1 MLEKRLRFPDMDCG
15 FSVGINMQPGGG
27 LMKKGGRKET
37 LPNEAPDHLIQGGEK
52 KEFMNTREIAEFLD
66 LNEKMIYA
74 LIAEKGLPATKVT
87 GKWLFPTRLVKQW
100 LENETINYPKEGNP
114 LPPYHGLLIVCG
126 SNDILLDKTIALFNK
141 IYPENV
147 AVFGNLGSM
156 GGIRALRRGFC
167 HIASSHLM
175 EAGGGEYNF
184 RFAENELGHL
194 PAIVNFCMREQ
205 GLLIARGNPKTITGI
220 KDLAREDVTIVN
232 RSVGTGTRLLLD
244 QELLKLGLAGDRIN
258 GYGREVQRHVDV
270 GMEIIAGRVDAG
282 LAIKAAATV
291 LGLDFIPLR
300 WERFDLLITRE
311 RFFDEGVQ
319 LFMGVLHDARF
330 RELLLTL
337 DGYDLGICGK
347 MVFPQESSKEK

>member
-1 MLEKRLRFPDMDCG
+1 MKRRVKQKALPNAAPTH
-15 FSVGINMQPGGG
+15 VIPGGEG
-27 LMKKGGRKET
+27 KE
-37 LPNEAPDHLIQGGEK
+37 L
-52 KEFMNTREIAEFLD
+52 MNTREIAEFLD

-126 SNDILLDKTIALFNK
+126 SNDILLDRTIALFNK
-141 IYPENV
+141 IYSENV

-175 EAGGGEYNF
+175 EAEGAEYNF

-194 PAIVNFCMREQ
+194 PAIVNFCRREQ
-205 GLLIARGNPKTITGI
+205 GLLVARGNPKAIRGVE
-220 KDLAREDVTIVN
+220 DLAREDVTMVN

-244 QELLKLGLAGDRIN
+244 QELSKLGLAGDRIK
-258 GYGREVQRHVDV
+258 GYEREVQRHVDV

-282 LAIKAAATV
+282 PAIKAAAK
-291 LGLDFIPLR
+291 LLDLDFIPLR

-311 RFFDEGVQ
+311 RFFDKGVQ
-319 LFMGVLHDARF
+319 LFLGILHDERF
-330 RELLLTL
+330 RELPLTL
-337 DGYDLGICGK
+337 EGYDLDICGK
-347 MVFPQESSKEK
+347 MVFPQESSK